1 MTRGSVKGKLD
12 ELVNELIDRGLEHLS
27 LWGILGLRFMPG
39 DSFLM
44 FLFGS
49 QVRDELG
56 QYRAMYNNQF
66 RIVLDYAEDVAENG
80 GDAEFGKYREEMLG
94 WDNFYVN
101 YEGDDEDEFAE
112 RLSER
117 YRKIGEDLAPLVA
130 SNEDGFWDAARDAYE
145 KDEIVG
151 KLDHA
156 FSYADIVEDYADD
169 IDVRTPPVLFFLRL
183 RYTDEVVR
191 ALRKSENEIFD
202 RMRQKADEVFDK
214 AGEEAKPVP

>member
-1 MTRGSVKGKLD
+1 MTRGSVKEKLD
-12 ELVNELIDRGLEHLS
+12 ELVNELIERSLDNLS
-27 LWGILGLRFMPG
+27 LWGVLGLRFMPG
-39 DSFLM
+39 DSLLM
-44 FLFGS
+44 LLFGS
-49 QVRDELG
+49 QVNDELG

-80 GDAEFGKYREEMLG
+80 GEAEFGKYREEMLS
-94 WDNFYVN
+94 WDSFYVN

-117 YRKIGEDLAPLVA
+117 YMKIGEDLAPLV
-130 SNEDGFWDAARDAYE
+130 SSEENEFWDAARDAYE

-156 FSYADIVEDYADD
+156 FSYADILEDYADD
-169 IDVRTPPVLFFLRL
+169 IDVRTPPILFFLRL
-183 RYTDEVVR
+183 RYTDEGIR

-202 RMRQKADEVFDK
+202 RMQSKADGVFEEED
-214 AGEEAKPVP
+214 EEAKPLP